1 MMSKRTEWTS
11 IDKET
16 RKYVLERDG
25 NKCLVCGSRNFLTL
39 AHVFVNRSHGGKG
52 CKENLVCLCVRHH
65 EILDNYI
72 GEREKELSKKISA
85 YCKNYLIQHESIMF
99 NDEFINKLIFS
110 KTPNSFKIK

>member
-39 AHVFVNRSHGGKG
+39 AHIFVNRSHGGRG

-72 GEREKELSKKISA
+72 GEREKELSEKISA
-85 YCKNYLIQHESIMF
+85 YCKNYLIKKEGINF
-99 NDEFINKLIFS
+99 NEQFLNNLIFS
-110 KTPNSFKIK
+110 KSPFIK